1 MIIHAN
7 CLDALPLILANSVD
21 SIVTDPPYHLA
32 SIVKRFGAPTA
43 APAKIGATG
52 AYNRASRGFMGQE
65 WDGGDVAFDPA
76 TWQAVMRV
84 MKPGAHLV
92 AFAHS
97 TNYHKMA
104 SAIEAAGFEI
114 RDQLMWLYGSGMPK
128 SYKISDTMGTGL
140 KPAHEP
146 IVLAR
151 KPCSERTNISN
162 VLEWGTG
169 GIEVERCRV
178 ATDDKIKSQ
187 TNNNMRS
194 GSYNLNTSD
203 RKRDTTYVQNEAG
216 RFPANVLHTDALT
229 GETWSK
235 YFYHAK
241 ADHSDRVRHCSQ
253 CGFRT
258 HERGVVC
265 PTCTD
270 RMVILSHPTVKPLAL
285 MEYLCRLVTPAGG
298 TILDPF
304 AGTGSTMLAARNE
317 GFKGIGIEMLE
328 EYYLD
333 MKWRMAQ

>member
-1 MIIHAN
+1 MIINAD
-7 CLDALPLILANSVD
+7 CLDTLPLILANSVD
-21 SIVTDPPYHLA
+21 SVVTDPPYHLA
-32 SIVKRFGAPTA
+32 SIVKRFGAQGA
-43 APAKIGATG
+43 APAKVGATG
-52 AYNRASRGFMGQE
+52 VFNRSSRHFEGQS
-65 WDGGDVAFDPA
+65 WDDGTVAFEPA

-84 MKPGAHLV
+84 MKPGAHLI

-97 TNYHKMA
+97 TNYHRMA
-104 SAIEAAGFEI
+104 SAIEAVGFEI
-114 RDQLMWLYGSGMPK
+114 RDQIMWLYGTGMPK
-128 SYKISDTMGTGL
+128 SYNISDTMKTAL

-178 ATDDKIKSQ
+178 
-187 TNNNMRS
+187 
-194 GSYNLNTSD
+194 SD
-203 RKRDTTYVQNEAG
+203 QARY
-216 RFPANVLHTDALT
+216 PANVLHTGAIDHQP
-229 GETWSK
+229 WSK

-241 ADHSDRVRHCSQ
+241 ADHSDRVKRCKP
-253 CGFRT
+253 CGSRYSGKST
-258 HERGVVC
+258 ICLSCGV
-265 PTCTD
+265 
-270 RMVILSHPTVKPLAL
+270 MFEGGHPTVKPLAL

-317 GFKGIGIEMLE
+317 GFKGIGIEMGK

-333 MKWRMAQ
+333 MKWRLAQ